1 MTLITVNIIVTDR
14 RTRLDGI
21 AHIEI
26 SGEGCV
32 TEMKQYNTRAI
43 MASLLICGFV
53 GMFSETALNIAIS
66 NLMDV
71 FHISAATAQWLTTG
85 FLLTLGILMP
95 TTGLLLQWFTTRQL
109 FIGSV
114 MSSIAGTLIAALAF
128 KFEMLMVARV
138 LQAAGMGLLIP
149 LMFNTILVV
158 YPPEKRGAAMGFV
171 GLVIMFAPATGPTVA
186 GLLIEYLSWHYIFWL
201 SLPFLVIGLFVGLK
215 YLENVTNVTKPRID
229 LQSVA
234 LSTIGFG
241 GLVFGFS
248 KAGEGA
254 EGWTSAVVI
263 TSIVIGLIALTL
275 FVLRQMFMRE
285 PMMNL
290 RVFKYPMFIVGL
302 LLVLSCM
309 MIILSSMIILPMYLQ
324 NGMRLSAF
332 TAGLMLLPGSALNG
346 LLSPRMGRLFD
357 KYGPKWLVIPGLVI
371 VAAMLWFF
379 SGITTASSI
388 AFIVA
393 LHIGLMVG
401 ISMVWMPSQT
411 NGLNQLPPELY
422 PHGTAVMN
430 TLQQVAGAVG
440 TAIAISIL
448 TKGMEK
454 YLHNSPTPNNL
465 AEKANAMTF
474 ASQNVFMFAMIV
486 TLIGLAMAFFIRRV
500 VVKHAAMNPSH

>member
-1 MTLITVNIIVTDR
+1 
-14 RTRLDGI
+14 
-21 AHIEI
+21 
-26 SGEGCV
+26 
-32 TEMKQYNTRAI
+32 MKQYNTRAI

-95 TTGLLLQWFTTRQL
+95 MTGLLLQWFTTRQL
-109 FIGSV
+109 FVVSLA
-114 MSSIAGTLIAALAF
+114 SSIIGTLIAALAF
-128 KFEMLMVARV
+128 NFEMLIVARV

-171 GLVIMFAPATGPTVA
+171 GLVIMFAPAIGPTVA
-186 GLLIEYLSWHYIFWL
+186 GLLIAYFTWHYIFWL
-201 SLPFLVIGLFVGLK
+201 SLPFLVIGLLVGLK
-215 YLENVTNVTKPRID
+215 NLENVTEVTKPRID
-229 LQSVA
+229 LLSVI

-241 GLVFGFS
+241 GVVFGFS
-248 KAGEGA
+248 KAGEGG
-254 EGWTSAVVI
+254 EGWSGPIVVA
-263 TSIVIGLIALTL
+263 SIAIGLAAIAL
-275 FVLRQMFMRE
+275 FALRQIFMRE
-285 PMMNL
+285 PIMNL
-290 RVFKYPMFIVGL
+290 RVFKYPMFVVGL
-302 LLVLSCM
+302 LMVLSCM

-324 NGMRLSAF
+324 NGMKLSAF
-332 TAGLMLLPGSALNG
+332 SAGLMLLPGSALNG
-346 LLSPRMGRLFD
+346 LMSPRMGRLFD

-371 VAAMLWFF
+371 VALMLWFF
-379 SGITTASSI
+379 SGITPASSI

-430 TLQQVAGAVG
+430 TLQQVAGAIG

-448 TKGMEK
+448 TSGMEK
-454 YLHNSPTPNNL
+454 YLHNSKAPTENT
-465 AEKANAMTF
+465 EMANAMTF
-474 ASQNVFMFAMIV
+474 GSQNVFMFAMIV

-500 VVKHAAMNPSH
+500 VVSRAMNPMH

>member
-1 MTLITVNIIVTDR
+1 MK
-14 RTRLDGI
+14 
-21 AHIEI
+21 
-26 SGEGCV
+26 
-32 TEMKQYNTRAI
+32 KQYNTRAI

-71 FHISAATAQWLTTG
+71 FRISAATAQWLTTG

-95 TTGLLLQWFTTRQL
+95 MTGLLLQWFTTRQL
-109 FIGSV
+109 FIGSLV
-114 MSSIAGTLIAALAF
+114 SSIIGTLIAALAF
-128 KFEMLMVARV
+128 NFEMLMVARV

-186 GLLIEYLSWHYIFWL
+186 GLLIEYLTWHYIFWL
-201 SLPFLVIGLFVGLK
+201 SLPFLVIGLLIGLK
-215 YLENVTNVTKPRID
+215 YLENVTDVTKPRID
-229 LQSVA
+229 LLSVT

-241 GLVFGFS
+241 GVVFGFS
-248 KAGEGA
+248 KAGEGE
-254 EGWTSAVVI
+254 EGWTSAIVV
-263 TSIVIGLIALTL
+263 TSIVIGLVALAL
-275 FVLRQMFMRE
+275 FTLRQTFMRE

-290 RVFKYPMFIVGL
+290 RVFKYPMFLVGL
-302 LLVLSCM
+302 LMVLSCM

-332 TAGLMLLPGSALNG
+332 AAGLMLLPGSALNG
-346 LLSPRMGRLFD
+346 ILSPHMGRLFD
-357 KYGPKWLVIPGLVI
+357 KYGPKWLVIPGLVV

-379 SGITTASSI
+379 SGITPASSVG
-388 AFIVA
+388 FIVA

-401 ISMVWMPSQT
+401 ISMVWMPAQT

-430 TLQQVAGAVG
+430 TLQQVAGAIG

-448 TKGMEK
+448 MSGMEN
-454 YLHNSPTPNNL
+454 YLRDSPAPTEL
-465 AEKANAMTF
+465 TEMANAMTLG
-474 ASQNVFMFAMIV
+474 SQNVFLFAMIV
-486 TLIGLAMAFFIRRV
+486 TLIGLATAFFIRRV
-500 VVKHAAMNPSH
+500 VVNHASMNPMH

>member
-1 MTLITVNIIVTDR
+1 
-14 RTRLDGI
+14 
-21 AHIEI
+21 
-26 SGEGCV
+26 
-32 TEMKQYNTRAI
+32 MKQYNTRAI

-71 FHISAATAQWLTTG
+71 FRISAATAQWLTTG

-95 TTGLLLQWFTTRQL
+95 MTGLLLQWFTTRQL
-109 FIGSV
+109 FIGSLA
-114 MSSIAGTLIAALAF
+114 SSIIGTLIAALAF
-128 KFEMLMVARV
+128 NFEMLMVARV
-138 LQAAGMGLLIP
+138 LQAVGMGLLIP
-149 LMFNTILVV
+149 LMFNTILIV

-186 GLLIEYLSWHYIFWL
+186 GLLIEYFTWHYIFWL
-201 SLPFLVIGLFVGLK
+201 SLPFLVIGMLVGLK
-215 YLENVTNVTKPRID
+215 YLENVTEVTKPRID
-229 LQSVA
+229 LLSIV

-241 GLVFGFS
+241 GVVFGFS
-248 KAGEGA
+248 KAGEGE
-254 EGWTSAVVI
+254 EGWTSAVVVA
-263 TSIVIGLIALTL
+263 SIVIGLVALAL
-275 FVLRQMFMRE
+275 FALRQIFMRE

-302 LLVLSCM
+302 LMVLSCM

-332 TAGLMLLPGSALNG
+332 AAGLMLLPGSALNG
-346 LLSPRMGRLFD
+346 ILSPQMGRLFD
-357 KYGPKWLVIPGLVI
+357 KYGPKWLVIPGLFI

-379 SGITTASSI
+379 SGITLASSI
-388 AFIVA
+388 GLIVA

-401 ISMVWMPSQT
+401 ISMVWMPAQT

-430 TLQQVAGAVG
+430 TLQQVAGAIG

-454 YLHNSPTPNNL
+454 YLHASQTPNEMI
-465 AEKANAMTF
+465 EKANAMTF
-474 ASQNVFMFAMIV
+474 GSQNVFFFAMIV
-486 TLIGLAMAFFIRRV
+486 TIIGLAIAFFIRRV
-500 VVKHAAMNPSH
+500 VVKHAAVNPMH

>member
-1 MTLITVNIIVTDR
+1 
-14 RTRLDGI
+14 
-21 AHIEI
+21 
-26 SGEGCV
+26 
-32 TEMKQYNTRAI
+32 MKQYNTRAI

-71 FHISAATAQWLTTG
+71 FKISAATAQWLTTG

-95 TTGLLLQWFTTRQL
+95 MTGLLLQWFTTRQL
-109 FIGSV
+109 FVVSLA
-114 MSSIAGTLIAALAF
+114 SSIVGTFIAAIAIN
-128 KFEMLMVARV
+128 FEMLMVARV
-138 LQAAGMGLLIP
+138 LQAVGMGLLIP

-158 YPPEKRGAAMGFV
+158 YPPDKRGAAMGFV

-186 GLLIEYLSWHYIFWL
+186 GLLIEYLTWHYIFWL
-201 SLPFLVIGLFVGLK
+201 SLPFLIIGLFVGLK
-215 YLENVTNVTKPRID
+215 YLENVTEVTKPRID
-229 LQSVA
+229 LPSIL

-241 GLVFGFS
+241 GVVFGFS
-248 KAGEGA
+248 KAGES
-254 EGWTSAVVI
+254 EGGWGSTIVI
-263 TSIVIGLIALTL
+263 TSIIIGLIALGI
-275 FVLRQMFMRE
+275 FVLRQIFMRE

-302 LLVLSCM
+302 LMVLSCM

-324 NGMRLSAF
+324 NGMGLSAF
-332 TAGLMLLPGSALNG
+332 SAGLMLLPGSALNG
-346 LLSPRMGRLFD
+346 ILSPRMGRLFD
-357 KYGPKWLVIPGLVI
+357 KYGPRWLVIPGLAI

-379 SGITTASSI
+379 SGITLASSI
-388 AFIVA
+388 AFIVS

-430 TLQQVAGAVG
+430 TLQQVAGAIG
-440 TAIAISIL
+440 TAFAISIL
-448 TKGMEK
+448 TSGMEK
-454 YLHNSPTPNNL
+454 YLHKSSAPTEL
-465 AEKANAMTF
+465 KEMANAMTF
-474 ASQNVFMFAMIV
+474 GSQDVFMFAMIV

-500 VVKHAAMNPSH
+500 VVKHETMNSMH

>member
-1 MTLITVNIIVTDR
+1 VE
-14 RTRLDGI
+14 RLN
-21 AHIEI
+21 
-26 SGEGCV
+26 
-32 TEMKQYNTRAI
+32 KQYNTRAI

-95 TTGLLLQWFTTRQL
+95 MTGLLLQWFTTRQL
-109 FIGSV
+109 FVISLL
-114 MSSIAGTLIAALAF
+114 SSIVGTLIAALAF
-128 KFEMLMVARV
+128 NFEMLMVARV

-186 GLLIEYLSWHYIFWL
+186 GILIEYLTWHYIFWI
-201 SLPFLVIGLFVGLK
+201 SLPFLFIGLLVGLK
-215 YLENVTNVTKPRID
+215 YLENVTEITKPRID
-229 LQSVA
+229 VLSVV

-241 GLVFGFS
+241 GVVFGFS
-248 KAGEGA
+248 KAGEG
-254 EGWTSAVVI
+254 EGGWGSAIVI
-263 TSIVIGLIALTL
+263 ASIVIGLVALAL
-275 FVLRQMFMRE
+275 FVIRQLTMRE

-290 RVFKYPMFIVGL
+290 RVFKYPMFLVGL
-302 LLVLSCM
+302 LMVLSCM
-309 MIILSSMIILPMYLQ
+309 MIILSSMIILPLYLQ
-324 NGMRLSAF
+324 NGMQLSAF
-332 TAGLMLLPGSALNG
+332 AAGLMLLPGSALNG
-346 LLSPRMGRLFD
+346 ILSPQMGRLFD
-357 KYGPKWLVIPGLVI
+357 KYGPKWLVLPGLAI

-388 AFIVA
+388 VFLVT

-401 ISMVWMPSQT
+401 ISMVWMPAQT

-430 TLQQVAGAVG
+430 TLQQVAGAIG
-440 TAIAISIL
+440 TAVAISIL
-448 TKGMEK
+448 SSGMEK
-454 YLHNSPTPNNL
+454 YLHNSSEPTNL
-465 AEKANAMTF
+465 TEIAKAMTEG
-474 ASQNVFMFAMIV
+474 SQNVFMFAMIV
-486 TLIGLAMAFFIRRV
+486 TLIGLAIAFFIRRV
-500 VVKHAAMNPSH
+500 IVSHSKINQMH